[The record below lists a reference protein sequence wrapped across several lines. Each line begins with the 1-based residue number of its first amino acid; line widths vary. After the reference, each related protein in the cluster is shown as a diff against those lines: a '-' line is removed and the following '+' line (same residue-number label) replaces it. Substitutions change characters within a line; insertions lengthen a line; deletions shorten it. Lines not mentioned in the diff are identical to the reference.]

1 MKQIRGLMTKGKR
14 GFTLIELMIV
24 VAIIG
29 ILAAVAIPAFLKY
42 IRRSKTSEATMNLRK
57 LFDSSVSYFDSEFA
71 TVTGA
76 ILAKQFPT
84 TVGPTPA
91 INSCCGGAGGKC
103 APNPAAFAALPG
115 WNALNFS
122 IDDPHYYWYTYT
134 SSGTDTASKFTAS
147 ANGNLNCSG
156 SYSTFERIGT
166 VDTAYNIS
174 GGAGIYRNLDLE

>member
-1 MKQIRGLMTKGKR
+1 MIRMREWTKKGKR

-57 LFDSSVSYFDSEFA
+57 LFDSSVSYYDSEFA
-71 TVTGA
+71 NRDGS
-76 ILAKQFPT
+76 ILPKQFPGSG
-84 TVGPTPA
+84 GPTPA
-91 INSCCGGAGGKC
+91 ANACCGGAGGKC
-103 APNPAAFAALPG
+103 APNPAGFAAVAS

-134 SSGTDTASKFTAS
+134 SAGTDTGSQFTAS
-147 ANGNLNCSG
+147 ANGNLNCDAT
-156 SYSTFERIGT
+156 YSTFERIGT
-166 VDTAYNIS
+166 VDAAYNIS
-174 GGAGIYRNLDLE
+174 GGAGIFRNLDLE

>member
-1 MKQIRGLMTKGKR
+1 MTRIREWTAKGKR

-57 LFDSSVSYFDSEFA
+57 MFDSSVSYYDSEFSDRVG
-71 TVTGA
+71 T
-76 ILAKQFPT
+76 ILAKQFPASG
-84 TVGPTPA
+84 GPTPA
-91 INSCCGGAGGKC
+91 ADSCCAGAGGKC
-103 APNPAAFAALPG
+103 APDAVAFAAVPT

-134 SSGTDTASKFTAS
+134 SAGVDTASQFTAA
-147 ANGNLNCSG
+147 ANGNLNCTAPF
-156 SYSTFERIGT
+156 STFERIGT
-166 VDTAYNIS
+166 VDGSYNIS
-174 GGAGIYRNLDLE
+174 GGAGIFRNLDLE